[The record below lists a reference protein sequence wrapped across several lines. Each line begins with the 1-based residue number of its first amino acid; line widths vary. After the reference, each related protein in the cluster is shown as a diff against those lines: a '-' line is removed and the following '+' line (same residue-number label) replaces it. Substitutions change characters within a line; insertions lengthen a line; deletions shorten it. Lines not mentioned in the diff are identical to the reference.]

1 MAYRGA
7 TQDAIDEMSADQC
20 IVVHLLEL
28 HWDEG
33 VVRMTDFN
41 RDLTTD
47 AGVYIGFGSFLGFSD
62 IEETAELITSSMTAQ
77 LSGVDQSVM
86 AMLLSKHYLDR
97 QMDLYKCFLNSA
109 MTPIDDPVLMFSG
122 RINKP
127 AISEDP
133 ESGTCVISIE
143 AASHWVDF
151 ERRGGRHTSHN
162 EQRSRWNPNDKGFQ
176 YSDAVLSDIKW
187 GIK

>member
-7 TQDAIDEMSADQC
+7 TQDAIDEMAADQC

-28 HWDEG
+28 HWDDAI
-33 VVRMTDFN
+33 VRLTDFN
-41 RDLTTD
+41 RELTTSNGTYT
-47 AGVYIGFGSFLGFSD
+47 ALGHLLSFSD
-62 IEETAELITSSMTAQ
+62 IEETSELITSNITAQ
-77 LSGVDQSVM
+77 LSGIEQSM
-86 AMLLSKHYLDR
+86 IALFLSENYLDR
-97 QMDLYKCFLNSA
+97 QMDLYKCFLTSA
-109 MTPIDDPVLMFSG
+109 MTPVADPVLIFSG

-127 AISEDP
+127 IIAEDP
-133 ESGTCVISIE
+133 ESGTCSIGIE

-162 EQRSRWNPNDKGFQ
+162 EQVSRWDPTDKGFQ
-176 YSDAVLSDIKW
+176 YSDQVLDEIKW